1 MEELSDKIRELVYKD
16 NAAELDKI
24 LEKHSYFAFRDFLSK
39 GLLQFAAG
47 ENALNICKLLHSKGI
62 SPEDV
67 AGQLQNTALKEAVSY
82 NHPAVYQWLLS
93 IRANPNGNVAALA
106 PAIDPAVVDNNSA
119 AVKALLEAGAEP
131 NFLYSARNCTPLDVC
146 LAFGHT
152 ELADLLKEY
161 GAVQARISF
170 DFSEYENSGVLDH
183 IHTHVV
189 NILNIEFAVNPEY
202 SLRLA
207 TIRRDRDFKLLFTNG
222 LYKRQP
228 RYELMVCIDYQW
240 PVNQRLIPENN
251 PYAFFMLILEKIAG
265 CLKNDTP
272 KEGMIFDRSDFDS
285 ILWPSNMDGL
295 MLVDYQFEKDTDNQ
309 TEDEDVT
316 LWLLVPFSHPL
327 PKKTEKLIA
336 RYKTAKWKKIGYRW
350 QRDDTATVIPAFPE
364 MQQA

>member
-67 AGQLQNTALKEAVSY
+67 AGQLQNTALQEAVSY

-93 IRANPNGNVAALA
+93 IGANPNGNVAALA
-106 PAIDPAVVDNNSA
+106 PAIDPAVVDNNSE

-161 GAVQARISF
+161 GAV
-170 DFSEYENSGVLDH
+170 
-183 IHTHVV
+183 
-189 NILNIEFAVNPEY
+189 
-202 SLRLA
+202 
-207 TIRRDRDFKLLFTNG
+207 
-222 LYKRQP
+222 
-228 RYELMVCIDYQW
+228 
-240 PVNQRLIPENN
+240 
-251 PYAFFMLILEKIAG
+251 
-265 CLKNDTP
+265 
-272 KEGMIFDRSDFDS
+272 
-285 ILWPSNMDGL
+285 
-295 MLVDYQFEKDTDNQ
+295 
-309 TEDEDVT
+309 
-316 LWLLVPFSHPL
+316 
-327 PKKTEKLIA
+327 
-336 RYKTAKWKKIGYRW
+336 
-350 QRDDTATVIPAFPE
+350 
-364 MQQA
+364 